1 MANEWTDELGVVRIL
16 IEYKLVTIASMVVS
30 THDSISHNPKEF
42 LFVSAIYMFL
52 FGIYLFR
59 SHSHHKVYELCG
71 TLNCFGKLSSSH
83 KFSSSTNNACGEN
96 SSNNEWV
103 AATIFCYCSDD
114 MVRART
120 TTVTSQ
126 VFFWLLCA
134 KRNLDSHKTYNN
146 NTIIADDR
154 RHQKFWLF
162 RSIQSNGD
170 ISKEFIHSWS
180 VAPERMSDSIGPKC
194 RSTVMCVKVMNGNIW

>member
-71 TLNCFGKLSSSH
+71 TLTQHFPHPIAVSVNSEIALANCHQVINFQALQTMHAERIRRTMNELPLQSFVIVRTIWFGQEQQRSLHRCFFDCCAQREILIRIKL
-83 KFSSSTNNACGEN
+83 
-96 SSNNEWV
+96 
-103 AATIFCYCSDD
+103 
-114 MVRART
+114 
-120 TTVTSQ
+120 
-126 VFFWLLCA
+126 
-134 KRNLDSHKTYNN
+134 
-146 NTIIADDR
+146 IIIT
-154 RHQKFWLF
+154 L
-162 RSIQSNGD
+162 
-170 ISKEFIHSWS
+170 
-180 VAPERMSDSIGPKC
+180 
-194 RSTVMCVKVMNGNIW
+194 